1 MSGMRKRFL
10 SLDEKEQREKLNKE
24 QENELQYAPEEEDT
38 KETGEEAKPTGSGG
52 AGTSKRKI
60 AGEDTI
66 MNRMAQWQYSKEQKE
81 ELHKMMALGMTKKRN
96 PCGILSGNGCSK
108 NEGNQTHLPGS
119 QNRQG

>member
-1 MSGMRKRFL
+1 MRKRFL

-66 MNRMAQWQYSKEQKE
+66 
-81 ELHKMMALGMTKKRN
+81 
-96 PCGILSGNGCSK
+96 CDSGRAVFQRAERGAS
-108 NEGNQTHLPGS
+108 
-119 QNRQG
+119 